1 MMTIKNDSQERRPCT
16 VMVKE
21 VRKRRT
27 VRVCRPTDR
36 SDVYAHVGQHGAL
49 HEPEVRFA
57 LQTRDGAVERDED
70 AHLREEQRVFLCL

>member
-1 MMTIKNDSQERRPCT
+1 MRLKIDANEDDDEDDKKLMVRKDALGT
-16 VMVKE
+16 VIVKE

-36 SDVYAHVGQHGAL
+36 PDVYAHVGQHGAL

-57 LQTRDGAVERDED
+57 L
-70 AHLREEQRVFLCL
+70 